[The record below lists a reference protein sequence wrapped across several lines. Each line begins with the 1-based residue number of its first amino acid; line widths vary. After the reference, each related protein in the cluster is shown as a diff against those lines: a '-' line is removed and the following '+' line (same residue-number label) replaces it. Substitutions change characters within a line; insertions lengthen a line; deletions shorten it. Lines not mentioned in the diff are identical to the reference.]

1 MPLLLYG
8 ARQVGKTHSLL
19 EFGKTCYKNVAYVNL
34 ETNLSVSSYF
44 SDNIEPDRII
54 QYLETQVKQR
64 IVPGETLIILDEIQ
78 TCKRALTSFK
88 YFNEN
93 APEYHIIG
101 AGSLL
106 GVAVNRDEY
115 SFPVGNVDH
124 LTLFPLDFE
133 EFLWSRGEER
143 LGELIRQSFHS
154 DEPLPKALHQRA
166 LDLYRTYLI
175 VGGMPMSVLEYI
187 HSKSL
192 LTVPNVQDKILNDY
206 IADMSKYASNTESIK
221 IRGAYDSIPV
231 QLTKEN
237 KKFQYKL
244 AQRGGTATI
253 FGSAIDWLD
262 FAGVVLKCTRIEHGF
277 VPVSVYRDLSS
288 FKLYMGD
295 VGILTMKSKIPQQVI
310 LSSGEID
317 NMYLGAVTENYVAQ
331 ALNSN
336 HNDLLYWTSGGRA
349 ELDFILQKG
358 NDAVPVEVK
367 TGIRK
372 KSRSLSVFREKYKP
386 SYSIRISSKN
396 FGFENNIK
404 SVPLYAVFCI

>member
-288 FKLYMGD
+288 FKLYM
-295 VGILTMKSKIPQQVI
+295 VL
-310 LSSGEID
+310 
-317 NMYLGAVTENYVAQ
+317 
-331 ALNSN
+331 
-336 HNDLLYWTSGGRA
+336 
-349 ELDFILQKG
+349 
-358 NDAVPVEVK
+358 
-367 TGIRK
+367 
-372 KSRSLSVFREKYKP
+372 KP
-386 SYSIRISSKN
+386 K
-396 FGFENNIK
+396 
-404 SVPLYAVFCI
+404 